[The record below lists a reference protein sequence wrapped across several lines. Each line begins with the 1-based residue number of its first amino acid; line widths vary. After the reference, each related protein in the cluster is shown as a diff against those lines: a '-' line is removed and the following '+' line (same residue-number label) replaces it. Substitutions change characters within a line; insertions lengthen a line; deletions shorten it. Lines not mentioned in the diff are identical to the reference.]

1 MRLHES
7 LHRRPRGGS
16 ATLAILVAVA
26 FGLGL
31 AGELPAQIIINV
43 PPLRIMAGPGPAYPP
58 EPKDDQQVL
67 SGAGINADA
76 QSIGAYLRKLKLSP
90 ASADDIQKLV
100 AQLGS
105 EVWKEREEASAR
117 LTALGPAA
125 AEALAAA
132 AKSPDAEVRARAEK
146 ILSESSRANVME
158 SALAVAAEKK
168 MALPI
173 VDLLGVEG
181 LCQEGRPRR
190 LLERLLEA
198 SATPKDL
205 PAIRA
210 AIKSSS
216 NDLKPC
222 LLGALAKS
230 AGDQAGQELLA
241 AGAEQEK
248 VLGLPVAY
256 ALIDRDDPRC
266 LTLLTQLLKGQDS
279 GQRRQAAVLLQD
291 LAGKDFG
298 LLKDSSPDDEQ
309 KRALAWAEGE
319 GKTAKL
325 LFEQAHPKQW
335 GRTLVCLAETNELAE
350 FDEEGKKTW
359 SVKMDDPWACQGLPN
374 GHRLGGSVKGR
385 KAIEFDEDGKEV
397 WKVEDLPGACNC
409 LLRLRNGNTLVGC
422 REAKKFIEF
431 NPQGKTVREIPL
443 PGEPF
448 LIQRLDNGLLL
459 VLLKDTETIVE
470 MDQTGKIGWKL
481 GPLEDVMGLQRLPNG
496 NTLVALSE
504 TAKIV
509 EYDRSGKAVW
519 EYNDLSPDM
528 SVRGPKGIQR
538 LDDGTTLIGDM
549 FSLNRVDK
557 NGKLLQRINC
567 GYVVGVHRY

>member
-1 MRLHES
+1 MGPYES

-26 FGLGL
+26 LGLGL
-31 AGELPAQIIINV
+31 AGELAAQIIVNGRV
-43 PPLRIMAGPGPAYPP
+43 AAGPGPANPP

-76 QSIGAYLRKLKLSP
+76 ESIAAYLRKLKPSQ
-90 ASADDIQKLV
+90 ATAEEIQKLV

-117 LTALGPAA
+117 LTALGSIA

-132 AKSPDAEVRARAEK
+132 AKSTDAEVRIRAEK
-146 ILSESSRANVME
+146 ILKELSQSNVLE
-158 SALAVAAEKK
+158 SALAVAAQKK
-168 MALPI
+168 MALPAG
-173 VDLLGVEG
+173 DLLGVEG
-181 LCQEGRPRR
+181 LCQESRPRR
-190 LLERLLEA
+190 LLERLLET

-205 PAIRA
+205 PGIRA
-210 AIKSSS
+210 ALKSSS
-216 NDLKPC
+216 EAFRPC
-222 LLGALAKS
+222 LLGALAKA

-241 AGAEQEK
+241 AGGEQEK
-248 VLGLPVAY
+248 ILALPAAH
-256 ALIDRDDPRC
+256 ALIDRSDPRC
-266 LTLLTQLLKGQDS
+266 LTLLTQLLKGQDNTL
-279 GQRRQAAVLLQD
+279 RRQAAVLLQD
-291 LAGKDFG
+291 LADKDFG
-298 LLKDSSPDDEQ
+298 LLKDSPPDEQ
-309 KRALAWAEGE
+309 KKSQADAIAWTEGA

-335 GRTLVCLAETNELAE
+335 GRILVCLAEANELAE
-350 FDEEGKKTW
+350 FDDQGKKTW

-374 GHRLGGSVKGR
+374 GHRLAGSVKGR

-431 NPQGKTVREIPL
+431 DPQGKIAKEIPL

-481 GPLEDVMGLQRLPNG
+481 GPLDDVMSLQRLPNG

-504 TAKIV
+504 TAKII
-509 EYDRSGKAVW
+509 EYDRSGKSVW
-519 EYNDLSPDM
+519 EYMDLSPDM
-528 SVRGPKGIQR
+528 SVRGPKGTQR
-538 LDDGTTLIGDM
+538 LEDGTTLIGDM

-557 NGKLLQRINC
+557 DGKMLRRINC
-567 GYVVGVHRY
+567 GYVTAVHSY